1 MSTENCLMGRM
12 LEKSNLLQ
20 AWQKVRAKRG
30 CAGADG
36 MTIAQFEKGLSTHLA
51 KMRADVV
58 QGNYRPC
65 PLLRLKISSPMKKAR
80 FLSIPSVKDRILQ
93 SAACQILN
101 PLFEARFEDCSFGY
115 RPARSVKMALQQVAQ
130 HRDSGCLWVMDA
142 DIKSFFDEIDHV
154 LLLEKVSGI
163 VMDESFASLLRLWVK
178 CEIRQGGRTFLLHR
192 GIPQGAPVSPLLA
205 NLYLDCLDKT
215 ILQAGYPLVRY
226 ADDFLVLCRERMDAE
241 KAKNIAQSQLHAL
254 RLQLNH
260 AKTRVVHFDH
270 GFKFLG
276 MEFRGLEQGVQMR
289 PAVQTAPAEARQN
302 LVKADSEPKEKKME
316 PQIIVEHKTPSVSF
330 AHANAKMSAQLDVG
344 EGGRIPSDPLVRTLY
359 LVEQGCALVKVGERF
374 LVKKSG
380 QELLEVQ
387 AIKVDQIMVFGNC
400 TITTPAMNFC
410 LYKNIPIILLSTNG
424 RYYGRVDAMD
434 TAPVLLQRGQF
445 LRAEDPQ
452 FSLALA
458 KEFIRGKLRNL
469 AVVLRRYGRN
479 HPAPGLHAA
488 QLEILRYAQKLPLA
502 ADLNQLRGYEGA
514 AAKVYFSA
522 WRGLLPQDFGF
533 SRRIRRPPTDPVNAL
548 LSFGYTL
555 LFYTLYALV
564 RVRGLNPHVG
574 FLHALRTGH
583 PALISDLMEEFRP
596 IVVDAL
602 VLKLVLNNH
611 FTHKDFV
618 WSEAEGHP
626 CLLTDEA
633 RKRFINA
640 FENKVGTLPFPENGE
655 DRTDFRRMMREQI
668 NVLASVICGQRE
680 AYEALVQR

>member
-1 MSTENCLMGRM
+1 MGRM
-12 LEKSNLLQ
+12 LEEDNLLG
-20 AWQKVRAKRG
+20 AWKKVRAKQG
-30 CAGADG
+30 CAGSDG
-36 MTIAQFEKGLSTHLA
+36 VTIAQFEKVLPARLA
-51 KMRADVV
+51 ELRTDVM
-58 QGNYRPC
+58 QGSYRPR
-65 PLLRLKISSPMKKAR
+65 PLLRLKISPPMKKAR
-80 FLSIPSVKDRILQ
+80 LLSIPAVKDRLLQTAASLIL
-93 SAACQILN
+93 S
-101 PLFEARFEDCSFGY
+101 PLFEKSFEDSSFGY

-130 HRDSGCLWVMDA
+130 HRDNGYLWVMDA

-154 LLLEKVSGI
+154 LLLEKVSGV
-163 VMDESFASLLRLWVK
+163 VMDESVVSLLGLWVK
-178 CEIRQGGRTFLLHR
+178 CEIRQDGRTLFLHR

-254 RLQLNH
+254 HLQINQ

-276 MEFRGLEQGVQMR
+276 MEFRGSEQAVQMR
-289 PAVQTAPAEARQN
+289 PAVQTAPAEVRQN
-302 LVKADSEPKEKKME
+302 LAKADSEPKEKKME
-316 PQIIVEHKTPSVSF
+316 PQIIMEHKTPSVSF
-330 AHANAKMSAQLDVG
+330 AHTNAKMPAQFDVG

-452 FSLALA
+452 FSLELA
-458 KEFIRGKLRNL
+458 KEFIRGKLRNQ

-479 HPAPGLHAA
+479 RQATGLHTA
-488 QLEILRYAQKLPLA
+488 QLEILRYAKKLPLA
-502 ADLNQLRGYEGA
+502 ADLDQLRGYEGA
-514 AAKVYFSA
+514 AAKVF
-522 WRGLLPQDFGF
+522 
-533 SRRIRRPPTDPVNAL
+533 T
-548 LSFGYTL
+548 
-555 LFYTLYALV
+555 
-564 RVRGLNPHVG
+564 
-574 FLHALRTGH
+574 FLHGA
-583 PALISDLMEEFRP
+583 A
-596 IVVDAL
+596 
-602 VLKLVLNNH
+602 
-611 FTHKDFV
+611 
-618 WSEAEGHP
+618 
-626 CLLTDEA
+626 CC
-633 RKRFINA
+633 RK
-640 FENKVGTLPFPENGE
+640 TW
-655 DRTDFRRMMREQI
+655 DFRT
-668 NVLASVICGQRE
+668 VYGGLQRI
-680 AYEALVQR
+680 L